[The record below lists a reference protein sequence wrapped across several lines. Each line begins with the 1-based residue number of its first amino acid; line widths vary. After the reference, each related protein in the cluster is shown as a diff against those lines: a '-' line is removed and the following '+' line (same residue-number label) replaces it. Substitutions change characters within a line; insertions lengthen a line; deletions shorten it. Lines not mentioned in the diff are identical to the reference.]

1 MSKSSQIEEIE
12 DIILEDDI
20 RGMKALRPHMKD
32 GWLDS
37 STQLLLDHPGKIL
50 IVTGFYILRAG
61 EPETDG
67 PPGAVALGEAMK
79 TLGNKVIYVT
89 DEKCSTA
96 MRAIAGDDEVIEF
109 PITSHAESMEFAH
122 DLLGKHAPS
131 ALISIERAGL
141 VGDGT
146 YRNWKGIDFSEH
158 NAKIDHM
165 FDQHPISVGIGDG
178 GNEIGMGNMR
188 HVIPDIENLPDDPC
202 VTTTTELIIASVS
215 NWGGYGLV
223 AALSLKTGKRLI
235 PTVEKGYDWVSDIVA
250 VGAVEG
256 MSGESKDWVDGRAP
270 EDDAMCLRDL
280 NALISKQG
288 I

>member
-1 MSKSSQIEEIE
+1 MTTSFTAIE
-12 DIILEDDI
+12 DIILQDDI
-20 RGMKALRPHMKD
+20 RGMKALRAHMKD

-37 STQLLLDHPGKIL
+37 SAQLLLEHPGKIL
-50 IVTGFYILRAG
+50 IATGFYILRAS

-67 PPGAVALGEAMK
+67 PPGAVAIGEALK
-79 TLGNKVIYVT
+79 ALGNTVAYVT
-89 DEKCSTA
+89 DAPCMTS

-109 PITSHAESMEFAH
+109 PITTHNESLKFAH
-122 DLLGKHAPS
+122 DLLAEHAPS

-146 YRNWKGIDFSEH
+146 YRNWKGLDFSEH

-165 FDQHPISVGIGDG
+165 FEQHPFSVGIGDG

-202 VTTTTELIIASVS
+202 TTTTTELIIASVS

-223 AALSLKTGKRLI
+223 AALSVKSDKNLL
-235 PTVEKGYDWVSDIVA
+235 PSVEQGDKWVRDIVA

-280 NALISKQG
+280 HTLLTKEG
-288 I
+288 L

>member
-1 MSKSSQIEEIE
+1 VTTSFTAIE
-12 DIILEDDI
+12 DIILQDDI
-20 RGMKALRPHMKD
+20 RGMKALRAHMKD

-37 STQLLLDHPGKIL
+37 SAQLLLDHPGRIL
-50 IVTGFYILRAG
+50 IVTGFYILRAS

-67 PPGAVALGEAMK
+67 PPGAVAIGEALK
-79 TLGNKVIYVT
+79 ALGNTVAYVT
-89 DEKCSTA
+89 DAPCMTS

-109 PITSHAESMEFAH
+109 PITTHNESLKFAH
-122 DLLGKHAPS
+122 DLLAEHAPS

-146 YRNWKGIDFSEH
+146 YRNWKGLDFSEH

-165 FDQHPISVGIGDG
+165 FEQHPYSVGIGDG

-202 VTTTTELIIASVS
+202 TTTTTELIIASVS

-223 AALSLKTGKRLI
+223 AALSVKSDKNLL
-235 PTVEKGYDWVSDIVA
+235 PSVEQGDKWVRDIVA

-256 MSGESKDWVDGRAP
+256 MSGESKDWVDGRPP

-280 NALISKQG
+280 HTLLTKEG
-288 I
+288 L